1 MDKNSLSERDITP
14 MRMTWETRKN
24 CSPGRLKPAPGPRLR
39 ESN

>member
-1 MDKNSLSERDITP
+1 MDKKSRSERDITP

-24 CSPGRLKPAPGPRLR
+24 CWPGWRKPAPGLGLR